1 MTHWIF
7 EGQITGQAQAANEA
21 QEPPSAL
28 ERCRREVVAFYMTG
42 EGRKKV
48 DVFGTLFRVLA
59 KPEQTVHLITRDC
72 QYSPRDPTCMKTRK
86 KVQNAVYRLLRH
98 GLVTQDDS
106 GALTATAAGERF
118 VACGVRVRAI
128 NLKTLRLPMEAVC
141 EICEEDE
148 LPTTMNLEESDVVKG
163 AFGGELTRQLPNLL
177 TGWFGSA
184 RGDSGAPGSGA
195 YG

>member
-7 EGQITGQAQAANEA
+7 EGQITGQAPAANEA
-21 QEPPSAL
+21 EEPLSAQ
-28 ERCRREVVAFYMTG
+28 ERCRREVVEFYMTG
-42 EGRKKV
+42 DGRRKV

-59 KPEQTVHLITRDC
+59 KPAQTVHLITRDC

-128 NLKTLRLPMEAVC
+128 NLKTLRLPMQEVC

-148 LPTTMNLEESDVVKG
+148 LPTTMNLEESDAVKG
-163 AFGGELTRQLPNLL
+163 GFGGELTHHLPSLL
-177 TGWFGSA
+177 AGWYDTD
-184 RGDSGAPGSGA
+184 RGDSGAAGSGA
-195 YG
+195 YA